1 MARTTLTIGE
11 RAELK
16 KTFTPEDVALFAK
29 LSTDDNPLH
38 LDPEFAKTTQF
49 GACIVH
55 GALLASMFSGLLGR
69 ELPGYGAVYL
79 GQSHKFLRP
88 IFVGEEVTVFV
99 EVKSVR
105 DDKPIATMRTV
116 CLNSKG
122 EVAVEGEAVVKLA
135 AS

>member
-1 MARTTLTIGE
+1 MAKQLTLSD

-16 KTFTPEDVALFAK
+16 KTFTPDDVKLFAQ

-38 LDPEFAKTTQF
+38 LDPEYAKTTQF

-55 GALLASMFSGLLGR
+55 GALLASLFSGLLGR

-88 IFVGEEVTVFV
+88 IFVGEEVTAFV
-99 EVKSVR
+99 EVKHIR
-105 DDKPIATMRTV
+105 EDKPIVTMRTV

-122 EVAVEGEAVVKLA
+122 EVAVEGEAVVRV
-135 AS
+135 